1 MESSTDRKFA
11 FRMRWCMLDL
21 GQPKT
26 PVYGIADWLRL
37 LLEWYFCSDLER
49 TSPRATSPPRTKLI
63 ALLFRIREKTKLVLK
78 ATRLHARNLA
88 TFALIYKASMIVLRN
103 IPAGA
108 GKEGRYDSFF
118 AGLLGGY
125 AVFGRQ
131 PGSISK
137 QVCNLDMRL
146 IVGTIQTSTPEY
158 TPSLQS

>member
-1 MESSTDRKFA
+1 
-11 FRMRWCMLDL
+11 
-21 GQPKT
+21 
-26 PVYGIADWLRL
+26 
-37 LLEWYFCSDLER
+37 
-49 TSPRATSPPRTKLI
+49 
-63 ALLFRIREKTKLVLK
+63 
-78 ATRLHARNLA
+78 
-88 TFALIYKASMIVLRN
+88 MIVLRN